1 MEGCSSVYTPL
12 EIEISD
18 LHEHPVVKA
27 WEKIDPAEIKPARVV
42 LLKKKNDWSIVFRIE
57 GVGRGGHA
65 VIAKRC
71 ILATG
76 LIERTIYEELLPQL
90 QISAP
95 DYYGFVK
102 EDEKFCWIFLQD
114 VGVERFSPLIEEHRL
129 IAARWL
135 GEMHSTAA
143 KILSSGL
150 LPDRGANHYLNHLR
164 TARAT
169 ISENFANPALTD
181 GDKVILK
188 KVLSQLNYL
197 ESGWEQI
204 EQFCSEIPSTLVHG
218 DFRPKNVYVRNSQ
231 DGLALFPLDWE
242 LAGWGVP
249 APDLATARGLPS
261 FHQINLHEYWS
272 IVSKDRPGLDFHTI
286 DRLARVGHVFRRL
299 AAIEWASLGLAYE
312 WPEKD
317 IGRMYTYQAD
327 LEKTLQTA
335 PWIS

>member
-1 MEGCSSVYTPL
+1 VHTPL

-18 LHEHPVVKA
+18 FQEHPAVRA
-27 WEKIDPAEIKPARVV
+27 WEKISPGEFTPVGVV
-42 LLKKKNDWSIVFRIE
+42 LLKKKNDWSVVFRIQ

-76 LIERTIYEELLPQL
+76 LVERTIYADILPQL
-90 QISAP
+90 GISAP

-114 VGVERFSPLIEEHRL
+114 VSAKRFSPLIEEHQL

-135 GEMHSTAA
+135 GKMHAIAS
-143 KILSSGL
+143 KILSSGF
-150 LPDRGANHYLNHLR
+150 LPDRGANHYLTHLR

-169 ISENFANPALTD
+169 ILENFTNRALTD
-181 GDKVILK
+181 EDKIILK
-188 KVLSQLNYL
+188 KVLSQLTYL

-218 DFRPKNVYVRNSQ
+218 DFRPKNVYVRDGQ
-231 DGLALFPLDWE
+231 DGLVLFPLDWE

-272 IVSKDRPGLDFHTI
+272 IVSEDWPGLDLHTI
-286 DRLARVGHVFRRL
+286 ERLARVGHVFRRL
-299 AAIEWASLGLAYE
+299 AAIGWASLGLAYE

-317 IGRMYTYQAD
+317 IGRMNQYQAE
-327 LEKTLQTA
+327 LAATLQTA
-335 PWIS
+335 PWTA